1 MAWRSPFQST
11 RTGGVPFPALTPW
24 ANSPGQ
30 LSDSGSP
37 MQTSP
42 APVLKSVIRNGKP
55 ATSSKTTSLSKAS
68 PMDAA
73 PYTPLSVR
81 RGVVGPIRHCD
92 KRDRVVGK
100 LSFTPHVNEH
110 RHSNSAHK
118 RSPDSSPGESST
130 TSGSLAQPPQSS
142 LYTADRKTPNA
153 FPASA
158 GALAPQQTAAPP
170 TTCRAGTPSAAASH
184 TSRSLS
190 PAQLASLPRDFAQPP
205 SRLALSTAQKPLVS
219 ASSRALAS
227 DLTDRTHASF
237 PSQQPVA
244 LQADRY
250 AQTIF
255 NDQEGMAV
263 KANNVSY
270 RQLDVVPKLPQ
281 PSVPSPM
288 PASLKQQLHFGPPET
303 DARPQDEQS
312 ASSSAASPS
321 EALQRLSRHRTA
333 KLTPDGRVG
342 VSGLRWQPMTSSIDS
357 PEKQELGRR
366 IFGGLPTSSPLSTKK
381 GPVSNPP
388 LQDLRASTPVPGAA
402 QLDRLADSSSES
414 TTAAAADSLSH
425 TEHHALLAQLQQQA
439 LQAAVMGG
447 VPIEHIPA
455 SLLAPTP
462 ILAKPLKGP
471 EAVKEAFARL
481 RELSTAAAGPAKEL
495 ERIIS
500 NHAAKQASNS
510 RLKDDSTALALTSPR
525 KGLQP
530 WRTENRQQQ
539 PAALPQHKVSQGVQ
553 GKNPPILAMLERL
566 QLLQQEGIQLAGFLE
581 V

>member
-42 APVLKSVIRNGKP
+42 APVLKSVIKNGKP

-130 TSGSLAQPPQSS
+130 TRGSLAQPPQSS

-153 FPASA
+153 FPASAGEQLSTLQVLVTGTACACNLQLFLCCTPCQQPLDSATIAIPVRCALLA

-227 DLTDRTHASF
+227 DLTDSTHASF

-270 RQLDVVPKLPQ
+270 GQLDVVPKLPQ
-281 PSVPSPM
+281 PSVPLPM
-288 PASLKQQLHFGPPET
+288 HASSKQQLHFGPPET
-303 DARPQDEQS
+303 DARPQVEQS

-333 KLTPDGRVG
+333 KLTPGD
-342 VSGLRWQPMTSSIDS
+342 TSH
-357 PEKQELGRR
+357 LC
-366 IFGGLPTSSPLSTKK
+366 LPCANS
-381 GPVSNPP
+381 
-388 LQDLRASTPVPGAA
+388 
-402 QLDRLADSSSES
+402 
-414 TTAAAADSLSH
+414 
-425 TEHHALLAQLQQQA
+425 
-439 LQAAVMGG
+439 
-447 VPIEHIPA
+447 VPIIMQ
-455 SLLAPTP
+455 
-462 ILAKPLKGP
+462 
-471 EAVKEAFARL
+471 L
-481 RELSTAAAGPAKEL
+481 R
-495 ERIIS
+495 
-500 NHAAKQASNS
+500 
-510 RLKDDSTALALTSPR
+510 
-525 KGLQP
+525 
-530 WRTENRQQQ
+530 
-539 PAALPQHKVSQGVQ
+539 
-553 GKNPPILAMLERL
+553 
-566 QLLQQEGIQLAGFLE
+566 
-581 V
+581 